1 MTDRTFS
8 IPALYAWRLKTVGS
22 PLVNIDFFFF
32 HCKNHQ
38 FSVLMVIAIN
48 LTRQCA
54 LSRLMSF
61 LFSSMLPFST
71 LFKQLN

>member
-1 MTDRTFS
+1 MTGRTFS

-22 PLVNIDFFFF
+22 PLVNIDFFF
-32 HCKNHQ
+32 HCKNHH
-38 FSVLMVIAIN
+38 FSVLMVIAIK

>member
-32 HCKNHQ
+32 
-38 FSVLMVIAIN
+38 IARIII
-48 LTRQCA
+48 
-54 LSRLMSF
+54 S
-61 LFSSMLPFST
+61 LFSWSS
-71 LFKQLN
+71 QLTSQGNAPYLD